1 MTHISQAKTVS
12 AWLGRTCP
20 AGDLFSD
27 SREIG
32 GAAKEAV
39 FFAYQGDSA
48 DGRSY
53 ISHALQN
60 GAKAVVYEETGFK
73 WKSEW
78 KVPHLAV
85 KNLRALAGPVAD
97 AYYGHPSSG
106 MFVAAVSGTNGKT
119 SCSQWIGSA
128 LSRLGQKTAVIGT
141 LGVIVFEKGEA
152 GAADMTGY
160 TTPDQVQ
167 LQRKLA
173 MLRQAGVSCVAIE
186 ASSIGIEEE
195 RLNGLDIDVVLY
207 TNFTR
212 DHLDYHKDMAA
223 YEAAKRKLFD
233 WPGLKAAVMNLDDA
247 KGREWAGELNGKLR
261 LAGYTIDAE
270 KVEGMPVLR
279 ASQIQARMSGTAFQ
293 LESPYGQARIQTRLV
308 GNFNVSNVLGVL
320 GVLLEYGVEWKAAV
334 SVIPEL
340 LPPPGRM
347 QPLGGKDAPLIVID
361 YAHTPDA
368 LEKGLE
374 ALRIVASDRKG
385 ELWCVFGCG
394 GDRDRGKRKDMGRV
408 AEMADHVIVT
418 SDNPRS
424 EDPQQIIR
432 DILSG
437 MHAPAVTIEDR
448 ASAILQAVK
457 QASANDVIFLA
468 GKGHE
473 TYQEV
478 KGARHPFVDAD
489 HAALALATFEALKK
503 GAV

>member
-1 MTHISQAKTVS
+1 MISASKVRTVS
-12 AWLGRTCP
+12 EWLGKTCP
-20 AGDLFSD
+20 AGELFSD
-27 SREIG
+27 SREIAPG
-32 GAAKEAV
+32 GKAAV

-53 ISHALQN
+53 IAHAIAN
-60 GAKAVVYEETGFK
+60 GAKAVVYEENGF
-73 WKSEW
+73 EW
-78 KVPHLAV
+78 EKAWDVPHLAV
-85 KNLRALAGPVAD
+85 KGLKEMAGPIAD
-97 AYYGHPSSG
+97 AYYGSPSAS
-106 MFVAAVSGTNGKT
+106 MFVVAVTGTNGKT
-119 SCSQWIGSA
+119 SCTQWLGSA
-128 LSRLGQKTAVIGT
+128 LSLLGEKTAVIGT
-141 LGVIVFEKGEA
+141 LGMAVFEKGEA
-152 GAADMTGY
+152 GGQEPTGY

-173 MLRQAGVSCVAIE
+173 ALYQAGISCVAIE
-186 ASSIGIEEE
+186 ASSIGIEEG
-195 RLNGLDIDVVLY
+195 RLNGLDVDTVLY

-223 YEAAKRKLFD
+223 YEAAKWKLFG
-233 WPGLKAAVMNLDDA
+233 WPGLKSVVMNLDDA
-247 KGREWAGELNGKLR
+247 KGREWAAAVKGKREVL
-261 LAGYTIDAE
+261 GYTLADE
-270 KVEGMPVLR
+270 KTEDMPVLS
-279 ASQIQARMSGTAFQ
+279 ATGILARLNGTEFQ
-293 LESPYGQARIQTRLV
+293 VNMPDYHARVRTHLV

-320 GVLLEYGVEWKAAV
+320 GVLLLRGVEWKAAV
-334 SVIPEL
+334 SVISSL

-347 QPLGGKDAPLIVID
+347 QPLGGQKAPLVVID

-368 LEKGLE
+368 LKKGLE
-374 ALRIVASDRKG
+374 ALRGVASDRKG

-424 EDPQQIIR
+424 EAPQKIIE
-432 DILSG
+432 DIVSG
-437 MHAPAVTIEDR
+437 MTHPVVAIEDR

-473 TYQEV
+473 IYQEV

-489 HAALALATFEALKK
+489 HAALALATFEAIKK
-503 GAV
+503 GES